1 MLDSRSIPIGLRNG
15 TRQHMDPETLLR
27 EIAEYCRRAD
37 LAESTF
43 GRLAINDGKLV
54 RRLRD
59 GGRITTDTFDRI
71 PKDTPWSIERS
82 FFPSLIERR
91 ERFCAYVD
99 DGYWIDIGT
108 PEKYMQV
115 HRDIMDGRFR
125 AAPFSGGASSTWIS
139 PDARVEQ
146 GVTIGP
152 NAVVQGPCSIGPNS
166 IIAPLAMIRAAP
178 YVIETII
185 DTSL

>member
-71 PKDTPWSIERS
+71 QAFMARGAPGEGAVGEGFGEDNRVAGFDGDLDAAAGVVLER
-82 FFPSLIERR
+82 
-91 ERFCAYVD
+91 D
-99 DGYWIDIGT
+99 DVRG
-108 PEKYMQV
+108 
-115 HRDIMDGRFR
+115 
-125 AAPFSGGASSTWIS
+125 
-139 PDARVEQ
+139 
-146 GVTIGP
+146 
-152 NAVVQGPCSIGPNS
+152 AVVVRLVAPGNAGETARTGSQRRSIH
-166 IIAPLAMIRAAP
+166 
-178 YVIETII
+178 
-185 DTSL
+185 